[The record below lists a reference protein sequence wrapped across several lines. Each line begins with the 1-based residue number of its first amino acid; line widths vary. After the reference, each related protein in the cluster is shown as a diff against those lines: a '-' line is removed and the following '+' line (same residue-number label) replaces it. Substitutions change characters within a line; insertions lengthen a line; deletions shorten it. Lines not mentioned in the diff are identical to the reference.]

1 MSLRREWF
9 GEFSLLRR
17 PGRGDDTVA
26 VHFAHATGFNANT
39 YTPLLE
45 ALDPTI
51 DVYAM
56 DARGHGLSKAP
67 ADPKTLRTW
76 KPFVRDLESLVAT
89 LPRPTVLVGHSM
101 GGTVSLEVAAANP
114 EWIAG
119 VVLVD
124 PVLAP
129 PRVGWWMPAA
139 RAVGLTRRVP
149 IARAA
154 AKRRMEFP
162 SKEAA
167 IDNFEGKGAFR
178 TWPRE
183 WIEAYVEG
191 GTVPTDNGVRMS
203 CDRAWESQTFATAT
217 PRWVGYVKRLQC
229 PTTLIARESSGPPL
243 SEESCDAF
251 MRARPDT
258 RLIKLKGA
266 SHFMTMERPDLVR
279 DEIDR
284 MVETVRSELR

>member
-9 GEFSLLRR
+9 GEFSVLRR
-17 PGRGDDTVA
+17 PGRGEDAVA
-26 VHFAHATGFNANT
+26 VHFGHATGFNANT
-39 YTPLLE
+39 YTALLE
-45 ALDPTI
+45 SLDPAI

-56 DARGHGLSKAP
+56 DARGHGLSKAS
-67 ADPKTLRTW
+67 ADPKKLRTW
-76 KPFVRDLESLVAT
+76 NPYVRDLESLVAAI
-89 LPRPTVLVGHSM
+89 PRPTLLVGHSM
-101 GGTVSLEVAAANP
+101 GGTVSLELAAANP

-129 PRVGWWMPAA
+129 PSVGWWMPAA
-139 RAVGLTRRVP
+139 RLVGLTRRVP
-149 IARAA
+149 IAQAA

-167 IDNFEGKGAFR
+167 VENFEGKGAFR

-191 GTVPTDNGVRMS
+191 GTVPTDNGVRMT

-217 PRWVGYVKRLQC
+217 PRPFGLVKRLRC
-229 PTTLIARESSGPPL
+229 PTTLIARETSGPPL

-258 RLIKLKGA
+258 RLIKLEGA
-266 SHFMTMERPDLVR
+266 SHFMTMESPDLVR
-279 DEIDR
+279 DEIHR

>member
-1 MSLRREWF
+1 VSLQREWF
-9 GEFSLLRR
+9 GEFSVLRR
-17 PGRGDDTVA
+17 PSQGEGAVA

-39 YTPLLE
+39 YAPLLE
-45 ALDPTI
+45 SLDPSI

-56 DARGHGLSKAP
+56 DARGHGLSKASAVP
-67 ADPKTLRTW
+67 RKLRTW
-76 KPFVRDLESLVAT
+76 KRYVRDLESLVAT
-89 LPRPTVLVGHSM
+89 IPRPAVLVGHSM

-114 EWIAG
+114 AWIAG

-124 PVLAP
+124 PVLVP
-129 PRVGWWMPAA
+129 PSAGWWVPAA

-167 IDNFEGKGAFR
+167 VENFEGKGAFR

-191 GTVPTDNGVRMS
+191 GTVPTDNGIRMS
-203 CDRAWESQTFATAT
+203 CDRAWESQTFAVAT
-217 PRWVGYVKRLQC
+217 PRPYGYVKRLRC
-229 PTTLIARESSGPPL
+229 PTTLIARETSGPPL
-243 SEESCDAF
+243 SEESCNAF

-258 RLIKLKGA
+258 RLIKLESA

-279 DEIDR
+279 DEIHR
-284 MVETVRSELR
+284 MAATVRSEL